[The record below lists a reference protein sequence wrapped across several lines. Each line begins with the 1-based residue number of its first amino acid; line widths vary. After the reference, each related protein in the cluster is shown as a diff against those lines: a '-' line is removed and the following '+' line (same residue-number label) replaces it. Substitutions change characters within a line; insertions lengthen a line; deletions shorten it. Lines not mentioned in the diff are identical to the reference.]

1 MYEDIEKML
10 VLVFLRKLLN
20 SLTSLKPFSGLFVFL
35 VFFNKEDGKA
45 KQLLRTAMNF
55 LTACSC
61 SGTVTE

>member
-20 SLTSLKPFSGLFVFL
+20 SLTSLKPFSGLYFFF
-35 VFFNKEDGKA
+35 FFNKEDSKA